1 MPEIGLN
8 IICRCAINMQLYEL
22 NMQKYAY
29 IETVLVKYANDM
41 LKYAG
46 NMQIYA

>member
-1 MPEIGLN
+1 
-8 IICRCAINMQLYEL
+8 MQLYEL

-41 LKYAG
+41 HKIC
-46 NMQIYA
+46 QK